1 MYGLPTF
8 LFAGSDGAVDTVPK
22 LFDIVLAVSRRAA
35 YRLSFAFFSVFF
47 RATAS
52 CSTFAATS
60 VSLLSIDFL

>member
-8 LFAGSDGAVDTVPK
+8 LFAGSDGAV
-22 LFDIVLAVSRRAA
+22 DIVLAVSRRAA

-60 VSLLSIDFL
+60 ASLLSIDFL